1 MATLTIKQAKELGK
15 ELVLGNAIK
24 TKVTTTVQ
32 MLYMAHCGGDIKA
45 DKPLIALWEQCATD
59 KPTLAVIRSI
69 FNRVTKAVHKEL
81 GIDKPAMCVKDSQLV
96 EVQKRGG
103 NGGSGEGSGEGTG
116 EGTGESTGS
125 DGANVMSPTGKAL
138 PPIEALAEAIFQVS
152 AFAEECV
159 KVEKNSELANAMINA
174 DIALCEIKTKL
185 LEALEPLDQAA

>member
-1 MATLTIKQAKELGK
+1 MATLTIKKANQLGA
-15 ELVLGNAIK
+15 EMVHGTAVK
-24 TKVTTTVQ
+24 TKVTEIVKAT
-32 MLYMAHCGGDIKA
+32 YIKYIDGVTDQKA
-45 DKPLIALWEQCATD
+45 LVALWEMCATD

-81 GIDKPAMCVKDSQLV
+81 GIDKPAMCVKDGQLV

-103 NGGSGEGSGEGTG
+103 KGGAEGGEGTG

-125 DGANVMSPTGKAL
+125 EGANVMSPTGKAL

-159 KVEKNSELANAMINA
+159 KVEKNSDLANAMINA
-174 DIALCEIKTKL
+174 DIALCEIKSKL

>member
-1 MATLTIKQAKELGK
+1 MATLTIKEARHLGR
-15 ELVLGNAIK
+15 ELVHGSEVK
-24 TKVTTTVQ
+24 TKVTTVVQ
-32 MLYMAHCGGDIKA
+32 TLYTAHCGGDIKA

-81 GIDKPAMCVKDSQLV
+81 GIDKPAMCVKDGKLV

-103 NGGSGEGSGEGTG
+103 KGGAEGGEGTG
-116 EGTGESTGS
+116 AE
-125 DGANVMSPTGKAL
+125 GANVMTPTGKAL

-159 KVEKNSELANAMINA
+159 KLEKNSELANAMINA

>member
-1 MATLTIKQAKELGK
+1 MATLTIKQAKDLGQ
-15 ELVLGNAIK
+15 EMVLGTAIK
-24 TKVTTTVQ
+24 AKVTTVVQ

-81 GIDKPAMCVKDSQLV
+81 GIDKPAMCVKDGQLV

-103 NGGSGEGSGEGTG
+103 NGGAEGTG

-125 DGANVMSPTGKAL
+125 EGANVMSPTGKAL

-159 KVEKNSELANAMINA
+159 KVEKDGVLANAMINA
-174 DIALCEIKTKL
+174 DIALCEIKSKL
-185 LEALEPLDQAA
+185 MEALESLDQAA

>member
-1 MATLTIKQAKELGK
+1 MATLTIKEARHLGR
-15 ELVLGNAIK
+15 ELVHGSEVK
-24 TKVTTTVQ
+24 TKVTTVVQ
-32 MLYMAHCGGDIKA
+32 TLYMAHCGGDIKA

-81 GIDKPAMCVKDSQLV
+81 EIDKPAMCVKDGKLV

-103 NGGSGEGSGEGTG
+103 KGGAEGGEGTG
-116 EGTGESTGS
+116 EGTDESTGS
-125 DGANVMSPTGKAL
+125 EGANVMSPTGKAL

-159 KVEKNSELANAMINA
+159 KLEKNSELANAMINA

>member
-1 MATLTIKQAKELGK
+1 MDTLTIKQAKELGK
-15 ELVLGNAIK
+15 ELVLGTAVK
-24 TKVTTTVQ
+24 SKVTTAVHA
-32 MLYMAHCGGDIKA
+32 LYIEYARGLMT
-45 DKPLIALWEQCATD
+45 DKPLVALWEQCATD

-81 GIDKPAMCVKDSQLV
+81 GIDKPAMCVKDSKLV

-103 NGGSGEGSGEGTG
+103 NGGGAEGGEGTG
-116 EGTGESTGS
+116 EGTASE
-125 DGANVMSPTGKAL
+125 GANVMSPTGKAL

-174 DIALCEIKTKL
+174 DIALCEIKSKL

>member
-1 MATLTIKQAKELGK
+1 MATLTIKKANQLGA
-15 ELVLGNAIK
+15 EMVHGTAVK
-24 TKVTTTVQ
+24 TKVTDAVKATYIKYIDGTTDQ
-32 MLYMAHCGGDIKA
+32 KA
-45 DKPLIALWEQCATD
+45 LVALWEMCATD

-81 GIDKPAMCVKDSQLV
+81 GIDKPAMCVKDGQLV

-103 NGGSGEGSGEGTG
+103 KGGAEGGEGSGE
-116 EGTGESTGS
+116 STGS
-125 DGANVMSPTGKAL
+125 EGANVMSPTGKAL

-159 KVEKNSELANAMINA
+159 KVEKDGVLANAMINA
-174 DIALCEIKTKL
+174 DIALCEIKSKL

>member
-1 MATLTIKQAKELGK
+1 MTTLTIKKANQLGA
-15 ELVLGNAIK
+15 EMVHGTAVK
-24 TKVTTTVQ
+24 TKVTEIVKATYIKYIDGTTDQ
-32 MLYMAHCGGDIKA
+32 KA
-45 DKPLIALWEQCATD
+45 LVALWEMCATD

-81 GIDKPAMCVKDSQLV
+81 DIDKPAMCVKDGQLV

-103 NGGSGEGSGEGTG
+103 NGGGAEGGEGTG
-116 EGTGESTGS
+116 EGTGSE
-125 DGANVMSPTGKAL
+125 GANVMSPTGKAL

-159 KVEKNSELANAMINA
+159 KVEKDAVLANAIIYA

-185 LEALEPLDQAA
+185 LEALESLDQAA

>member
-1 MATLTIKQAKELGK
+1 MATLTIKEARHLGR
-15 ELVLGNAIK
+15 ELVHGSEVK
-24 TKVTTTVQ
+24 TKVTTVVQ
-32 MLYMAHCGGDIKA
+32 TLYMAHCGGDIKA

-81 GIDKPAMCVKDSQLV
+81 GIDKPAMCVKDGKLV

-103 NGGSGEGSGEGTG
+103 NGGAEGGEGTG
-116 EGTGESTGS
+116 EGTGSE
-125 DGANVMSPTGKAL
+125 GANVMSPTGKAL

-159 KVEKNSELANAMINA
+159 KVETDGVLANAMINA

-185 LEALEPLDQAA
+185 LEALESLDEAA

>member
-103 NGGSGEGSGEGTG
+103 NGGSGEGGEGTG
-116 EGTGESTGS
+116 EGEHVINDKGE
-125 DGANVMSPTGKAL
+125 AVPTREQTKEL
-138 PPIEALAEAIFQVS
+138 LEHLKVLAELHDNSKDVAVRS
-152 AFAEECV
+152 ALKYVFA
-159 KVEKNSELANAMINA
+159 NLG
-174 DIALCEIKTKL
+174 
-185 LEALEPLDQAA
+185 

>member
-103 NGGSGEGSGEGTG
+103 NGGSGEGSGE
-116 EGTGESTGS
+116 STGS

-159 KVEKNSELANAMINA
+159 KGEKCDLANAMINA

>member
-1 MATLTIKQAKELGK
+1 MTTLTIKKANQLGA
-15 ELVLGNAIK
+15 EMVHGTAVK
-24 TKVTTTVQ
+24 TKVTEIVKATYIKYIDGTTDQ
-32 MLYMAHCGGDIKA
+32 KA
-45 DKPLIALWEQCATD
+45 LVALWEMCATD
-59 KPTLAVIRSI
+59 KPTLAVIRAI

-81 GIDKPAMCVKDSQLV
+81 DIDKPAMCVKDGQLV

-103 NGGSGEGSGEGTG
+103 NGGSEGGEGTG
-116 EGTGESTGS
+116 EGSEESTGS

-159 KVEKNSELANAMINA
+159 KVEKDGVLANAMINA
-174 DIALCEIKTKL
+174 DIALCEIKSKL

>member
-1 MATLTIKQAKELGK
+1 MATLTIKQAKDLGQ
-15 ELVLGNAIK
+15 EMVLGTAIK
-24 TKVTTTVQ
+24 AKVTTTVQ

-45 DKPLIALWEQCATD
+45 EKPLIALWEQCATD

-81 GIDKPAMCVKDSQLV
+81 GIDKPAMCVKDSKLV

-103 NGGSGEGSGEGTG
+103 NGGGAEGG
-116 EGTGESTGS
+116 EGTGESTAS
-125 DGANVMSPTGKAL
+125 EGANVMSPTGKAL

>member
-1 MATLTIKQAKELGK
+1 MATLTIKQAKDLGQ
-15 ELVLGNAIK
+15 EMVLGTAIK
-24 TKVTTTVQ
+24 AKVTTVVQ

-59 KPTLAVIRSI
+59 KPTLAVIRAI

-81 GIDKPAMCVKDSQLV
+81 GIDKPAMCVKDSKLV

-103 NGGSGEGSGEGTG
+103 NGGGAEGTG

-174 DIALCEIKTKL
+174 DIALCEIKSKL

>member
-81 GIDKPAMCVKDSQLV
+81 GIDRPAMCVKDSQLV

-103 NGGSGEGSGEGTG
+103 NGGAEGGEGTG
-116 EGTGESTGS
+116 EGEHVINDKGE
-125 DGANVMSPTGKAL
+125 AVPTREQTKEL
-138 PPIEALAEAIFQVS
+138 LEHLKVLAELHDNSKDVAVRS
-152 AFAEECV
+152 ALKYVFA
-159 KVEKNSELANAMINA
+159 NLG
-174 DIALCEIKTKL
+174 
-185 LEALEPLDQAA
+185 